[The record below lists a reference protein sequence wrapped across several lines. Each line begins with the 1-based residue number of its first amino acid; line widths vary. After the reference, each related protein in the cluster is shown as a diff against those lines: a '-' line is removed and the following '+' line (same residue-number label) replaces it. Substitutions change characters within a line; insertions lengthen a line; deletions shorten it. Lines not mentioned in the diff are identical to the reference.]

1 MKTLILI
8 PARMASSRFPNKP
21 MAIIQG
27 KPMIQRVWE
36 QAITSNLG
44 EVIVACSEK
53 AVLEC
58 IKSLGGNATL
68 TDPNLP
74 SGTDRIYEA
83 IKNKNNVNQFDS
95 IINLQGDMPL
105 IDPQDIVKVN
115 TPLLQGYDMGTLVTD
130 LKDTQF
136 NDINVTKAEINWIK
150 KNIIGQAFD
159 FHKSSIKTKRALTIM
174 WAFIV
179 FVIKL

>member
-21 MAIIQG
+21 MARIQG

-58 IKSLGGNATL
+58 IKSLGGNAQRPVL
-68 TDPNLP
+68 EL
-74 SGTDRIYEA
+74 GG
-83 IKNKNNVNQFDS
+83 K
-95 IINLQGDMPL
+95 
-105 IDPQDIVKVN
+105 
-115 TPLLQGYDMGTLVTD
+115 
-130 LKDTQF
+130 TQ
-136 NDINVTKAEINWIK
+136 N
-150 KNIIGQAFD
+150 GS
-159 FHKSSIKTKRALTIM
+159 KSSFPEMFK
-174 WAFIV
+174 F
-179 FVIKL
+179 